1 MILGKCALLRA
12 FENKQFAEHII
23 ENNYNDIHED
33 FCQPVV
39 PGENVHQQPHACGIQ
54 REGKQARTHKGDQL
68 PQHQL
73 GRKTFAS
80 EHKDL
85 IGEEGERDGEHPRER
100 IGRQQL
106 PLQDI
111 PQQPKGKDID
121 RRGQGAEQN
130 LQKHLWGSQEPPNFF
145 QLFHMNPI
153 LFVCL

>member
-1 MILGKCALLRA
+1 MTFMRTFASQSFQVRTSTSSHMPAVSTARENRRA
-12 FENKQFAEHII
+12 PTKETSSRSTNLAA
-23 ENNYNDIHED
+23 N
-33 FCQPVV
+33 
-39 PGENVHQQPHACGIQ
+39 
-54 REGKQARTHKGDQL
+54 
-68 PQHQL
+68 
-73 GRKTFAS
+73 FAS

-121 RRGQGAEQN
+121 RRGQDAEQN
-130 LQKHLWGSQEPPNFF
+130 VQKHLWGSQEPPNFF